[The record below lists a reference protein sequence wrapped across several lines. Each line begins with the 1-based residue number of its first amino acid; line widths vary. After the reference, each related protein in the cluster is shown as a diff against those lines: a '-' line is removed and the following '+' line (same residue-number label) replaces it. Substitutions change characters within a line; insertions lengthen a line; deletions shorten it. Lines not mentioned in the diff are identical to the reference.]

1 MTPPADVDDDAAV
14 RIGIDFGT
22 TRTLVACV
30 DRGNFPVVHFTDVDG
45 EVHDHLPSLVAE
57 VDGRLVFGFD
67 AVAAEARGAPS
78 LRSFK
83 RLLASPDVT
92 GAQVVTVGRVTTS
105 LMELLIGFL
114 ASVRQALSSSS
125 NAPRVS
131 GDDVYEV
138 AVAVPAHAHGAQRY
152 LTLEA
157 FARAG
162 FVVRM
167 LLHEPSA
174 AGFEYTH
181 RQAKTVTSKRTRVVV
196 YDLGGGTFDA
206 SMVRVEAAHHE
217 VLGTTGH
224 NRLGGD
230 DFDDALLG
238 CVLAAAQVKAEAL
251 STHARRRL
259 LERCRLAK
267 ERLTAQAKRL
277 VVELD
282 DLDLPAG
289 TPASVD
295 IAVDAFSTSVAPLI
309 DTTIT
314 AISGLMASIDGDDAL
329 SEVAGIYLVGGATRL
344 PLVPR
349 LLKERF
355 GRRVHRSPYPAASV
369 AIGLAI
375 ANSDELGFSL
385 VDRFS
390 RCFGVFR
397 ERDAGRALRFDPI
410 FTTSTTLPRRGQV
423 IEVRRRYRAAH
434 NIGHYRYV
442 ECSALD
448 AAGEPTGDLVPF
460 GRVVV
465 AFDPTLRG
473 RDDVASLPVVRTAI
487 GPEVEERYVVD
498 DNGVVTVSI
507 VDRDAGVVTE
517 AVLGR

>member
-1 MTPPADVDDDAAV
+1 V

-30 DRGNFPVVHFTDVDG
+30 DRGNFPVVHFIDADG
-45 EVHDHLPSLVAE
+45 EMHDHVPSLVAE
-57 VDGRLVFGFD
+57 EDGRLVFGLD

-83 RLLASPDVT
+83 RMLASSDVT
-92 GAQVVTVGRVTTS
+92 GEQQVTIGRVTTS
-105 LMELLIGFL
+105 LLELMVGFF
-114 ASVRQALSSSS
+114 ASVRESLASS
-125 NAPRVS
+125 NAPRIV

-162 FVVRM
+162 FVVRTM
-167 LLHEPSA
+167 LHEPSA

-206 SMVRVEAAHHE
+206 SLVRVEAAHHE
-217 VLGTTGH
+217 VLGTTGD

-230 DFDDALLG
+230 DFDEALLR
-238 CVLAAAQVKAEAL
+238 CVLAAARLTERSLSMRSRRAL
-251 STHARRRL
+251 R
-259 LERCRLAK
+259 ERCRLAK

-277 VVELD
+277 IVDLD
-282 DLDLPAG
+282 ELDLPPG
-289 TPASVD
+289 TPASVE
-295 IAVDAFSTSVAPLI
+295 ISVDVFAAEVAPLVEK
-309 DTTIT
+309 TIV
-314 AISGLMASIDGDDAL
+314 AMSGLMAAIDGDDAL
-329 SEVAGIYLVGGATRL
+329 AEVAGIYLVGGATGL

-375 ANSDELGFSL
+375 AVGDELGFSL

-397 ERDAGRALRFDPI
+397 ERDAGRGLRFDPI
-410 FTTSTTLPRRGQV
+410 FTPSTTLPRRGDV
-423 IEVRRRYRAAH
+423 VEVTRRYRAAH

-448 AAGEPTGDLVPF
+448 DADEPTGDLVPF

-465 AFDPTLRG
+465 AFDPALRG
-473 RDDVASLPVVRTAI
+473 RDDVATLPVMRTAP
-487 GPEVEERYVVD
+487 GPEIEERYVID
-498 DNGVVTVSI
+498 EHGVVTVSI
-507 VDRDAGVVTE
+507 GECGAGIVTE
-517 AVLGR
+517 TVLGR